1 MAISADY
8 HAGVFQPQNEIRN
21 ALRKGRF
28 FWTIEF
34 VASSDHILNDDLV
47 TVDSFV
53 RALARRPEVAGFSV
67 TDRVHSDND
76 PDPVMMAKHIRDHA
90 GTQPLIHWSGKDRS
104 ITDFESSLEAMI
116 AAKLENILLL
126 TGDKL
131 KTPPSDRR
139 PRYLES
145 VAAIKFAKDKHPDF
159 LVASALNPFK
169 YREEEAM
176 AQYLKLGK
184 KIYAGTDFIIT
195 QIGFDIKKFEEAL
208 FWMDTRDYRVPM
220 VANVMALT
228 AARSRYIRKHQ
239 LAGVTITDSYHE
251 FLQQEAELV
260 PEQAPARVLRR
271 TALLILGLRMLG
283 YSGVQLTAIHTVD
296 QLMTLQ
302 KQIDYL
308 ARKCPD
314 RVSWNKAWQEAL
326 TLPKGFRADP
336 VPSNAWY
343 MSSHMINRPTSHA
356 PLTDRIKYR
365 TMKWSH
371 TFLFDR
377 GLGAKVLSGLVKN
390 IKRHSKAD
398 KILERIEWLIKAPLF
413 GCETCGM
420 CRLAETQYI
429 CPETCPKGLANGACG
444 GTNNNICEYGD
455 RECIH
460 SRKYRIAKDANVLSQ
475 LEQWLILS
483 VPDEAR
489 HTSSW
494 PPHFR
499 GEGSSIDKPDI
510 RRYLNGN

>member
-8 HAGVFQPQNEIRN
+8 LAGVFRPKNEIRN

-53 RALARRPEVAGFSV
+53 RALARRPEIAGFSV

-90 GTQPLIHWSGKDRS
+90 GTQPLVHWSGKDRS
-104 ITDFESSLEAMI
+104 VTDFESSLDAMK

-131 KTPPSDRR
+131 KTPSADRH

-145 VAAIKFAKDKHPDF
+145 VAAIKLAKDRYPD
-159 LVASALNPFK
+159 LLIASALNPFK

-184 KIYAGTDFIIT
+184 KIRAGTDFIIT
-195 QIGFDIKKFEEAL
+195 QIGFDIKKFEEAV

-220 VANVMALT
+220 VANIMALT
-228 AARSRYIRKHQ
+228 AARSRFIRKHQ
-239 LAGVTITDSYHE
+239 LAGVVITDSYHE
-251 FLQQEAELV
+251 FLQKEEELF
-260 PEQAPARVLRR
+260 PQQATARVLRR

-283 YSGVQLTAIHTVD
+283 FSGVQLTAIHTVD
-296 QLMTLQ
+296 QLMTLH

-308 ARKCPD
+308 AKKCPD
-314 RVSWNKAWQEAL
+314 RVSWNNAWQEAF
-326 TLPKGFRADP
+326 TLPKGFKADP
-336 VPSNAWY
+336 VPEKAWY
-343 MSSHMINRPTSHA
+343 MSSHMVDRPSSHA
-356 PLTDRIKYR
+356 PLKDRVGYY
-365 TMKWSH
+365 TMKWVHS
-371 TFLFDR
+371 FLFDR
-377 GLGAKVLSGLVKN
+377 GLGAKVLGRLVRN
-390 IKRHSKAD
+390 VKRHSKTD
-398 KILERIEWLIKAPLF
+398 RWLERIERIIKGPLF

-420 CRLAETQYI
+420 CRLAATQYI

-444 GTNNNICEYGD
+444 GTKENICEYGD

-475 LEQWLILS
+475 LEQWLIPS

-499 GEGSSIDKPDI
+499 DEGPDIDKPDTE
-510 RRYLNGN
+510 NSSNE

>member
-1 MAISADY
+1 MAISANY
-8 HAGVFQPQNEIRN
+8 LAGVFRPQNEIRN

-34 VASSDHILNDDLV
+34 VASSDHVLNDDLV

-90 GTQPLIHWSGKDRS
+90 GTQPLVHWSGKDRS
-104 ITDFESSLEAMI
+104 ITDFESSLDAME
-116 AAKLENILLL
+116 AAKLENMLLL

-131 KTPPSDRR
+131 KTPPDDRR
-139 PRYLES
+139 TRYLES
-145 VAAIKFAKDKHPDF
+145 VAAIKLAKDRYPD
-159 LVASALNPFK
+159 LLIASALNPFK

-184 KIYAGTDFIIT
+184 KIRAGTDFIIT

-220 VANVMALT
+220 VANIMALS
-228 AARSRYIRKHQ
+228 AARSRFIRKHR

-251 FLQQEAELV
+251 FLQKEAELF
-260 PEQAPARVLRR
+260 PQQAAARVLRR

-283 YSGVQLTAIHTVD
+283 FSGVQLTAIHTVD
-296 QLMTLQ
+296 QLMTLH

-308 ARKCPD
+308 AKKCPD
-314 RVSWNKAWQEAL
+314 RVSWNTAWQEAL
-326 TLPKGFRADP
+326 TLPKGFKADLLP
-336 VPSNAWY
+336 GKAWY
-343 MSSHMINRPTSHA
+343 MSSHMVDRPSSHA
-356 PLTDRIKYR
+356 PLKDRIEYR
-365 TMKWSH
+365 TMKWVHS
-371 TFLFDR
+371 FLFDR
-377 GLGAKVLSGLVKN
+377 GLGAKILGRLVRN
-390 IKRHSKAD
+390 VKRHSKTD
-398 KILERIEWLIKAPLF
+398 RWLERIERVIKEPLF

-420 CRLAETQYI
+420 CRLAATQYI

-444 GTNNNICEYGD
+444 GTNENICEFGD

-475 LEQWLILS
+475 LEQWLISS

-499 GEGSSIDKPDI
+499 DEGPDIDKPGIDI
-510 RRYLNGN
+510 SSDE

>member
-8 HAGVFQPQNEIRN
+8 LAGVFRPKNEIRN

-53 RALARRPEVAGFSV
+53 RALARRPEIAGFSV

-90 GTQPLIHWSGKDRS
+90 GTQPLVHWSGKDRS
-104 ITDFESSLEAMI
+104 VTDFESSLDAMK

-131 KTPPSDRR
+131 KTPPADRH

-145 VAAIKFAKDKHPDF
+145 VAAIKLAKDRYPD
-159 LVASALNPFK
+159 LLIASALNPFK

-184 KIYAGTDFIIT
+184 KIRAGTDFVIT

-220 VANVMALT
+220 VANIMALT
-228 AARSRYIRKHQ
+228 AARSRFIHKHQ
-239 LAGVTITDSYHE
+239 LAGVVITDSYHE
-251 FLQQEAELV
+251 FLQKEAELF
-260 PEQAPARVLRR
+260 PQQATARVLRR

-283 YSGVQLTAIHTVD
+283 FSGVQLTAIHTVD
-296 QLMTLQ
+296 QLMTLH

-308 ARKCPD
+308 AKKCPD
-314 RVSWNKAWQEAL
+314 RVSWNNAWQEAF
-326 TLPKGFRADP
+326 TLPKGFKADP
-336 VPSNAWY
+336 VPEKAWY
-343 MSSHMINRPTSHA
+343 MSSHMVDRRSSHA
-356 PLTDRIKYR
+356 PLKDRVGYY
-365 TMKWSH
+365 TMKWVHS
-371 TFLFDR
+371 FLFDR
-377 GLGAKVLSGLVKN
+377 GLGAKVLGRLVRN
-390 IKRHSKAD
+390 VKRHSKTD
-398 KILERIEWLIKAPLF
+398 RWLERIERIIKEPLF

-420 CRLAETQYI
+420 CRLAATQYI

-444 GTNNNICEYGD
+444 GTKENICEYGD

-475 LEQWLILS
+475 LEQWLIPS

-499 GEGSSIDKPDI
+499 DEGPDIDKPDTE
-510 RRYLNGN
+510 NSSNE

>member
-8 HAGVFQPQNEIRN
+8 LAGVFRPKNEIRN

-53 RALARRPEVAGFSV
+53 RALARRSEIAGFSV

-90 GTQPLIHWSGKDRS
+90 GTQPLVHWSGKDRS
-104 ITDFESSLEAMI
+104 VTDFESSLDAMK

-131 KTPPSDRR
+131 KTPPADRH

-145 VAAIKFAKDKHPDF
+145 VAAIKLAKDRYPD
-159 LVASALNPFK
+159 LLIASALNPFK

-184 KIYAGTDFIIT
+184 KIRAGTDFVIT

-220 VANVMALT
+220 VANIMALT
-228 AARSRYIRKHQ
+228 AARSRFIRKHQ
-239 LAGVTITDSYHE
+239 LAGVVITDSYHE
-251 FLQQEAELV
+251 FLQKEAELF
-260 PEQAPARVLRR
+260 PQQATARVLRR

-283 YSGVQLTAIHTVD
+283 FSGVQLTAIHTVD
-296 QLMTLQ
+296 QLMTLHN
-302 KQIDYL
+302 QIDYL
-308 ARKCPD
+308 AKKCPD
-314 RVSWNKAWQEAL
+314 RVSWNNAWQEAL
-326 TLPKGFRADP
+326 TLPKGFKADP
-336 VPSNAWY
+336 VPGEAWY
-343 MSSHMINRPTSHA
+343 MSSHMVDRPSSHA
-356 PLTDRIKYR
+356 PLKDRTRYY
-365 TMKWSH
+365 TMKWVHS
-371 TFLFDR
+371 FLFDR
-377 GLGAKVLSGLVKN
+377 GLGAKALGRLVRN
-390 IKRHSKAD
+390 VKRHSKTD
-398 KILERIEWLIKAPLF
+398 RWLERIERIIKEPLF

-420 CRLAETQYI
+420 CRLAATQYI

-444 GTNNNICEYGD
+444 GTKENICEYGD

-460 SRKYRIAKDANVLSQ
+460 SHKYRIAKDANVLSQ
-475 LEQWLILS
+475 LEQWLIPS
-483 VPDEAR
+483 VPDEVR

-499 GEGSSIDKPDI
+499 DEGPDIDKPDTD
-510 RRYLNGN
+510 NSSNE

>member
-8 HAGVFQPQNEIRN
+8 LAGVFRPKNEIRN

-53 RALARRPEVAGFSV
+53 RALARRPEIAGFSV

-90 GTQPLIHWSGKDRS
+90 GTQPLVHWSGKDRS
-104 ITDFESSLEAMI
+104 VTDFESSLDAMK

-131 KTPPSDRR
+131 KTPPADRH

-145 VAAIKFAKDKHPDF
+145 VAAIKLAKDRYPD
-159 LVASALNPFK
+159 LLIASALNPFK

-184 KIYAGTDFIIT
+184 KIRAGTDFVIT

-208 FWMDTRDYRVPM
+208 FWMDSRDYRVPM
-220 VANVMALT
+220 VANIMALT
-228 AARSRYIRKHQ
+228 AARSRFIHKHQ
-239 LAGVTITDSYHE
+239 LAGVVITDSYHE
-251 FLQQEAELV
+251 FLQKEAELF
-260 PEQAPARVLRR
+260 PQQATARVLRR

-283 YSGVQLTAIHTVD
+283 FSGVQLTAIHTVD
-296 QLMTLQ
+296 QLMTLH

-308 ARKCPD
+308 AKKCPD
-314 RVSWNKAWQEAL
+314 RVSWNNAWQEAL
-326 TLPKGFRADP
+326 TLPKGFKADP
-336 VPSNAWY
+336 VPEKAWY
-343 MSSHMINRPTSHA
+343 MSSHMVDRPSSHA
-356 PLTDRIKYR
+356 PLKDRIKYR
-365 TMKWSH
+365 TMKWIHS
-371 TFLFDR
+371 FLFDR
-377 GLGAKVLSGLVKN
+377 GLGRLVRN
-390 IKRHSKAD
+390 VKRHSKTD
-398 KILERIEWLIKAPLF
+398 RWLERIERIIKGPLF
-413 GCETCGM
+413 GCESCGM
-420 CRLAETQYI
+420 CRLAATQYI

-444 GTNNNICEYGD
+444 GTKENICEYGD

-475 LEQWLILS
+475 LEQWLIPS

-499 GEGSSIDKPDI
+499 DEGPDIDKPDTE
-510 RRYLNGN
+510 NSSNE

>member
-8 HAGVFQPQNEIRN
+8 LAGVFRPQNEIRN
-21 ALRKGRF
+21 ALNKGRF

-34 VASSDHILNDDLV
+34 VASSDHVLNDDLV

-76 PDPVMMAKHIRDHA
+76 PDPVMMAKHIRDHS
-90 GTQPLIHWSGKDRS
+90 GTQPLVHWSGKDRAVA
-104 ITDFESSLEAMI
+104 DLESSLDEMN
-116 AAKLENILLL
+116 AAKLENMLLL

-131 KTPPSDRR
+131 KTSPTDRR

-145 VAAIKFAKDKHPDF
+145 VAAIKLAKDHCPD
-159 LVASALNPFK
+159 LLIASVLNPFK

-184 KIYAGTDFIIT
+184 KIYAGTDFCIT

-239 LAGVTITDSYHE
+239 LAGVTITDSYHK
-251 FLQQEAELV
+251 FLQQEAELF

-283 YSGVQLTAIHTVD
+283 FSGAQLTAIHTVD
-296 QLMTLQ
+296 QLMTLHN
-302 KQIDYL
+302 QIDYL
-308 ARKCPD
+308 AKKCPD
-314 RVSWNKAWQEAL
+314 RVSWNRAWQEAL
-326 TLPKGFRADP
+326 TLPKGVNGNP
-336 VPSNAWY
+336 VPDKAWY
-343 MSSHMINRPTSHA
+343 MSSHMVNRPSSHA
-356 PLTDRIKYR
+356 PLKDRIKYHS
-365 TMKWSH
+365 MKWCH
-371 TFLFDR
+371 NFLFDR
-377 GLGAKVLSGLVKN
+377 GIGAKVLSFLVRN
-390 IKRHSKAD
+390 IERHSKTD
-398 KILERIEWLIKAPLF
+398 KCLERIERVIKSPLF

-420 CRLAETQYI
+420 CRLEATQYV

-444 GTNNNICEYGD
+444 GTNENTCEFGD

-460 SRKYRIAKDANVLSQ
+460 SRKYRIAKDANVLPE
-475 LEQWLILS
+475 LEQWLIPA
-483 VPDEAR
+483 VPDKAR
-489 HTSSW
+489 LSSSW

-499 GEGSSIDKPDI
+499 GEGPGIDKP
-510 RRYLNGN
+510 

>member
-8 HAGVFQPQNEIRN
+8 LAGVFRPKNEIRN
-21 ALRKGRF
+21 ALRKCRF

-53 RALARRPEVAGFSV
+53 RALARRPEIAGFSV

-90 GTQPLIHWSGKDRS
+90 GTQPLVHWSGKDRS
-104 ITDFESSLEAMI
+104 VTDFESSLDAMK

-131 KTPPSDRR
+131 KTPPADRH

-145 VAAIKFAKDKHPDF
+145 VAAIKLAKDRYPD
-159 LVASALNPFK
+159 LLIASALNPFK

-184 KIYAGTDFIIT
+184 KIRAGTDFIIT

-220 VANVMALT
+220 VANIMALT
-228 AARSRYIRKHQ
+228 AARSRFIRKHQ
-239 LAGVTITDSYHE
+239 LAGVVITDSYHE
-251 FLQQEAELV
+251 FLQKEEELF
-260 PEQAPARVLRR
+260 PQQATARVLRR

-283 YSGVQLTAIHTVD
+283 FSGVQLTAIHTVD
-296 QLMTLQ
+296 QLLTLH

-308 ARKCPD
+308 AKKCPD
-314 RVSWNKAWQEAL
+314 RVSWNNAWQEAL
-326 TLPKGFRADP
+326 TLPKGFKADP
-336 VPSNAWY
+336 VPEKAWY
-343 MSSHMINRPTSHA
+343 MPSHMVDRPSSHA
-356 PLTDRIKYR
+356 PLKDRIKYR
-365 TMKWSH
+365 TMKWVHS
-371 TFLFDR
+371 FLFDR
-377 GLGAKVLSGLVKN
+377 GLGAKALGRLVRN
-390 IKRHSKAD
+390 VKRHSKTD
-398 KILERIEWLIKAPLF
+398 RWLERIERIIKGPLF
-413 GCETCGM
+413 GCKTCGM
-420 CRLAETQYI
+420 CRLAATQYI

-444 GTNNNICEYGD
+444 GTKENICEYGD

-475 LEQWLILS
+475 LEQWLIPS

-499 GEGSSIDKPDI
+499 DEGPDINKPDTE
-510 RRYLNGN
+510 NSSNE